1 MFLGKDLMHSY
12 HHGVPERYVA
22 SMVSGVKPH
31 ECDVFMTVYFLRL
44 SKKTIINVLLI
55 FYLSITLQD
64 FYL

>member
-44 SKKTIINVLLI
+44 SKK
-55 FYLSITLQD
+55 Q
-64 FYL
+64 